1 MSTVPAAPVH
11 RRLVALAR
19 GFLTGGVIGATLSA
33 FVVGIILERVPLIL
47 AALGLPLAYGV
58 LVFVAGMPRRARE
71 AAVVPR
77 VALAKVESLR
87 AGGTETGDVP
97 VDLVLT
103 VAPDDAPSYRA
114 EVTHQVN
121 LVDLPG
127 FRRVL
132 DHDDVTPPDRP
143 WQVRIVPRPAPAW
156 ERRRAG
162 AIVESAPES
171 ALVRSQ
177 PEGCAVGAVT
187 LTGLLLAAAAVL
199 VLFRADLFGPESPEP
214 PIEPPA
220 TSVTSV
226 TSSAGS
232 ATVTVGPG
240 QTLLDAGELR
250 RVVDSLAG
258 NADVSQVLTAVVEE
272 RRLSV
277 VFAPTAAAVP
287 RFDLRAVPF
296 EQIPDL
302 VGKAVNTSDAGS
314 PRTWQVVVD
323 PFSVRVTVTGPG
335 GASSGT
341 QCGGPSAAQR
351 CAWPPGR

>member
-11 RRLVALAR
+11 RRPVALAR

-127 FRRVL
+127 FRRG
-132 DHDDVTPPDRP
+132 DVVVVEYPPDRP

-162 AIVESAPES
+162 ATVESAPES
-171 ALVRSQ
+171 ALVRSP
-177 PEGCAVGAVT
+177 PEGCAAGAVT

-199 VLFRADLFGPESPEP
+199 VLFRADLFGPESSEP

-220 TSVTSV
+220 TSV

-302 VGKAVNTSDAGS
+302 VGKAVHTSDAGS
-314 PRTWQVVVD
+314 PRSWQVVVD
-323 PFSVRVTVTGPG
+323 PFSVRVTVTGPEG
-335 GASSGT
+335 SSSST
-341 QCGGPSAAQR
+341 PCGGSPAAEG